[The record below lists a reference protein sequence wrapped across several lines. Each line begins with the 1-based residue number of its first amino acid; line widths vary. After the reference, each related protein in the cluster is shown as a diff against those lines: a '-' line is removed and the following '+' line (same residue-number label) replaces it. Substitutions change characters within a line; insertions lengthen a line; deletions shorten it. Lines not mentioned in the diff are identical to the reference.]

1 MYYIYMEYIPWIAR
15 SVVYAITTHN
25 AQVSNDQIST
35 ALKKTRWRDGG
46 TAWKRDPETLAVR
59 RAWPLIHTSRK
70 PFPCRWIMVHLISE
84 VCKRATD
91 SVQIQ
96 WYLWRTKISNHVW
109 VKRSIPCTRKN
120 RTIECLNITIDMS
133 LNGKTTK
140 TKPTKKDLWL
150 IDVGS
155 FESRLFLTLELEIPN
170 DKLSLDA
177 VQEQSRFIHVA
188 KRHQKTWWVCNKI
201 EENCV

>member
-1 MYYIYMEYIPWIAR
+1 MQLLWWRLQRRRNHSIFGRNTRILSEAVESSPSPCKLDHGGLEPNAVAIYEEVMYRM
-15 SVVYAITTHN
+15 
-25 AQVSNDQIST
+25 
-35 ALKKTRWRDGG
+35 L
-46 TAWKRDPETLAVR
+46 
-59 RAWPLIHTSRK
+59 PLIHSS
-70 PFPCRWIMVHLISE
+70 H
-84 VCKRATD
+84 
-91 SVQIQ
+91 
-96 WYLWRTKISNHVW
+96 LWRTKISNHVW